1 MKWSSDTSVLHR
13 VTKWTQPGGV
23 IYLPPANREL
33 ARSYGALVFP
43 QYCAET
49 GWGNWVMGHA
59 WEIVVRLRPTILAA
73 GFAFA
78 ILALPSQM
86 LELYLI
92 DMEAVATESA
102 KLRNAAQGQWPPAA
116 AVLTFLN
123 NTYTIWFSM
132 AAGLFTMIVLWL
144 ASAHLVCLA
153 PDRQEW
159 SRGRRWLASLLVV
172 LIALTPVLGV
182 LLGLENVRR
191 MLPLIVP
198 ARQGVINEAD
208 VLLDQVWI
216 YMGVSGALAVV
227 ALLAFSFHTFA
238 RLDRVA
244 VLGHRVFS
252 PRGVL
257 VCVAILLGF
266 TATIVIWP
274 TGAPWAVGSQ
284 PLVYLFVAMLAFLL
298 TWFSQIYRRTG
309 WPITVLVVL
318 AGLLFSSM
326 GWNDNHSVEHKIV
339 AAENVTLE
347 KNFGTWLLSRADRK
361 WYADRGKPYPVYVVA
376 TEGGGMFAAYHAAS
390 WLGRMQDHCRIFA
403 QHTFAISS
411 VSGGSLGAGVF
422 SAMAHKI
429 ARNDEHEPCGGELS
443 TFTKA
448 VDTFFDNDLLAPLVG
463 GTLFPDFLQRLL
475 PFPVKALDRARALE
489 QGFSE
494 AWDYAAP
501 QLGPGGKNAKGLFNQ
516 PVGSIWNPKGA
527 APALFLNTTSVAA
540 GSRVTISP
548 IWFQPTSTALHIN
561 STLCFGGWKPASG
574 QTPARVEMPS
584 KSVEL
589 GLAAAISLSARF
601 PWLTPAGWLDLEKS
615 DCPDRAKR
623 DRVYLVDGGYF
634 ENSGLETA
642 IEMATYMRAAISN
655 KAYAA
660 GKGVDLDRIRTEY
673 PHGIDIRIIMIF
685 TIDYTDSQYIQS
697 SAERAGSRPGEML
710 PPIHTMLAGRSART
724 RAVHLHAV
732 EEGNVPFSSTYGG
745 ASGRYVIDPEGD
757 VRFGQDAIHQVWLDG
772 KKFFLPLGWSLSY
785 RSMRT
790 ISASTASSLAAQLVE
805 AELEGRDT
813 NEIKG
818 RKPKAKVAE
827 Q

>member
-1 MKWSSDTSVLHR
+1 
-13 VTKWTQPGGV
+13 
-23 IYLPPANREL
+23 
-33 ARSYGALVFP
+33 
-43 QYCAET
+43 
-49 GWGNWVMGHA
+49 MGHT
-59 WEIVVRLRPTILAA
+59 WEIVVRLRPAILAA
-73 GFAFA
+73 AFAFA

-92 DMEAVATESA
+92 DIETVTTEFA
-102 KLRNAAQGQWPPAA
+102 KLRNAEPGQWPPRAA
-116 AVLTFLN
+116 MLTFWN

-132 AAGLFTMIVLWL
+132 AAGLFTMVVLWL
-144 ASAHLVCLA
+144 ASAHLVCLV
-153 PDRQEW
+153 PDRKEW

-172 LIALTPVLGV
+172 LIALVPVLGV
-182 LLGLENVRR
+182 LLGLENVRKI
-191 MLPLIVP
+191 LPHIVP
-198 ARQGVINEAD
+198 AQEGVLNDAD
-208 VLLDQVWI
+208 VLLEQVWI
-216 YMGVSGALAVV
+216 YMGVSAALAVF
-227 ALLAFSFHTFA
+227 AAAAFAFHTFA

-244 VLGHRVFS
+244 ALGHKVFS

-257 VCVAILLGF
+257 VCVTILLAF

-274 TGAPWAVGSQ
+274 TGAPWAIGSQ
-284 PLVYLFVAMLAFLL
+284 SLVYLFVAMLTFLL

-318 AGLLFSSM
+318 AGLLFSTM
-326 GWNDNHSVEHKIV
+326 GWNDNHRVDHRIV
-339 AAENVTLE
+339 AAENATLE

-361 WYADRGKPYPVYVVA
+361 WYADRGKPYPVYIVA

-422 SAMAHKI
+422 AAMAHKV
-429 ARNDEHEPCGGELS
+429 AKNGEHRTCGSRLI

-448 VDTFFDNDLLAPLVG
+448 VDAFFDNDLLAPLVG
-463 GTLFPDFLQRLL
+463 GALFPDFLQRLL
-475 PFPVKALDRARALE
+475 PVPVKALDRARALE

-494 AWDYAAP
+494 AWDSAADW
-501 QLGPGGKNAKGLFNQ
+501 LGTESKAAKGLFRQ
-516 PVGSIWNPKGA
+516 TVGSLWDPAGA

-548 IWFQPTSTALHIN
+548 MWFQPTSTALHID
-561 STLCFGGWKPASG
+561 STLCFGGWKPPDG
-574 QTPARVEMPS
+574 QGSWRVEAPS

-589 GLAAAISLSARF
+589 TLASAISLSARF
-601 PWLTPAGWLDLEKS
+601 PWLTPAGWLDLGQS
-615 DCPDRAKR
+615 DCPDKGKR

-660 GKGVDLDRIRTEY
+660 GKGIDLDRIRAEY

-685 TIDYTDSQYIQS
+685 AIDYEDSQYIQS
-697 SAERAGSRPGEML
+697 SAERSGARPGEML
-710 PPIHTMLAGRSART
+710 PPLNAMLAGRNART

-732 EEGNVPFSSTYGG
+732 EENNVPFTPDFGTT
-745 ASGRYVIDPEGD
+745 SGRYVIDLAGD
-757 VRFGQDAIHQVWLDG
+757 VRYGQDAIHQVWLDG
-772 KKFFLPLGWSLSY
+772 KRFFLPLGWSLSY

-790 ISASTASSLAAQLVE
+790 ISSSTAASLAAQLVE

-813 NEIKG
+813 DELKG
-818 RKPKAKVAE
+818 RKTKPKVAE

>member
-1 MKWSSDTSVLHR
+1 M
-13 VTKWTQPGGV
+13 
-23 IYLPPANREL
+23 
-33 ARSYGALVFP
+33 
-43 QYCAET
+43 
-49 GWGNWVMGHA
+49 
-59 WEIVVRLRPTILAA
+59 
-73 GFAFA
+73 
-78 ILALPSQM
+78 
-86 LELYLI
+86 
-92 DMEAVATESA
+92 
-102 KLRNAAQGQWPPAA
+102 
-116 AVLTFLN
+116 
-123 NTYTIWFSM
+123 
-132 AAGLFTMIVLWL
+132 
-144 ASAHLVCLA
+144 
-153 PDRQEW
+153 
-159 SRGRRWLASLLVV
+159 V

-198 ARQGVINEAD
+198 AQQGVINEAD

-244 VLGHRVFS
+244 ALGHRVFS

-274 TGAPWAVGSQ
+274 TGAPWAIGSQ

-298 TWFSQIYRRTG
+298 TWFSQVYRRTG
-309 WPITVLVVL
+309 WPVTVLVVM
-318 AGLLFSSM
+318 AGVLFSSM
-326 GWNDNHSVEHKIV
+326 GWNDNHRVEHKIV

-347 KNFGTWLLSRADRK
+347 KNFETWLLSRADRK

-429 ARNDEHEPCGGELS
+429 ARNDEHEPCGGEPS

-475 PFPVKALDRARALE
+475 PFPVKALDRAQALE

-574 QTPARVEMPS
+574 QTPARVEIPS

-660 GKGVDLDRIRTEY
+660 GHGVDLDKIRAEY

-685 TIDYTDSQYIQS
+685 AIDYDGQPVHPV
-697 SAERAGSRPGEML
+697 ERRAGGE
-710 PPIHTMLAGRSART
+710 HDRARCCRRSMPCWPAAT
-724 RAVHLHAV
+724 RARGPCICMRWRRATCPSLPH
-732 EEGNVPFSSTYGG
+732 FGG
-745 ASGRYVIDPEGD
+745 TSGPLCHRSGRATSAI
-757 VRFGQDAIHQVWLDG
+757 GQDAIHQVWLDG

-813 NEIKG
+813 DEIKG

>member
-1 MKWSSDTSVLHR
+1 
-13 VTKWTQPGGV
+13 
-23 IYLPPANREL
+23 
-33 ARSYGALVFP
+33 
-43 QYCAET
+43 
-49 GWGNWVMGHA
+49 MGHT

-73 GFAFA
+73 ALAFA

-92 DMEAVATESA
+92 DIETVSTELA
-102 KLRNAAQGQWPPAA
+102 KLRNVAPGQWPPVA
-116 AVLTFLN
+116 AVLAFLN
-123 NTYTIWFSM
+123 STHTIWFSM
-132 AAGLFTMIVLWL
+132 VAGLFTMLVLWL

-153 PDRQEW
+153 PDRREW
-159 SRGRRWLASLLVV
+159 PRGRRWLASLLVV

-182 LLGLENVRR
+182 LLGLDNVRT
-191 MLPLIVP
+191 MLPHIVP
-198 ARQGVINEAD
+198 AQEGVLNDAD
-208 VLLDQVWI
+208 VLLEQVWA
-216 YMGVSGALAVV
+216 YMGVSGVLAVV
-227 ALLAFSFHTFA
+227 AAAAFSFHTFA

-244 VLGHRVFS
+244 ALGHRVFS
-252 PRGVL
+252 HHGVL
-257 VCVAILLGF
+257 ICIGILLAF

-274 TGAPWAVGSQ
+274 TAAPWAIGAQ

-309 WPITVLVVL
+309 WPVTVLVVV
-318 AGLLFSSM
+318 AVLLFSAM
-326 GWNDNHSVEHKIV
+326 GWNDNHRVEHKIV
-339 AAENVTLE
+339 AAENVSLE
-347 KNFGTWLLSRADRK
+347 KNFEAWLLSRADRK

-403 QHTFAISS
+403 QHTFAISA

-422 SAMAHKI
+422 AAMAHKV
-429 ARNDEHEPCGGELS
+429 AKNDEHRPCGSRLT

-448 VDTFFDNDLLAPLVG
+448 VDAFFDNDLLAPLVG
-463 GTLFPDFLQRLL
+463 GALFPDFLQRLL
-475 PFPVKALDRARALE
+475 PVPVKALDRARALE
-489 QGFSE
+489 EGFAV
-494 AWDYAAP
+494 AWDSAADW
-501 QLGPGGKNAKGLFNQ
+501 LGTDSKKSKGVFRQ
-516 PVGSIWNPKGA
+516 TVGSIWDPQGA

-548 IWFQPTSTALHIN
+548 IWFQPTSTALHVN
-561 STLCFGGWKPASG
+561 STLCFGGWKPASS
-574 QTPARVEMPS
+574 QAPARLEIPS

-589 GLAAAISLSARF
+589 ELASAISLSARF
-601 PWLTPAGWLDLEKS
+601 PWLTPAGWLDLAQSE
-615 DCPDRAKR
+615 CPDRSKR

-642 IEMATYMRAAISN
+642 IEMATYMRASINN
-655 KAYAA
+655 KGYAA
-660 GKGVDLDRIRTEY
+660 GHGVDLDKIRVEY

-685 TIDYTDSQYIQS
+685 AIDYTDSQYIQS

-710 PPIHTMLAGRSART
+710 PPIHAMLAGRNART

-732 EEGNVPFSSTYGG
+732 EEDNVPFTGTAGG
-745 ASGRYVIDPEGD
+745 ASGRYVIDPDGD

-790 ISASTASSLAAQLVE
+790 ISNSNSGSLAAQLVE

-813 NEIKG
+813 DELKG